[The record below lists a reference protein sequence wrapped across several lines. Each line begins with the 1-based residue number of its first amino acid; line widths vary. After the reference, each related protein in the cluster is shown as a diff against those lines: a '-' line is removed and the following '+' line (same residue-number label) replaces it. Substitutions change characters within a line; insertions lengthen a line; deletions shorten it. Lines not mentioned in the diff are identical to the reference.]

1 MPQGCH
7 LELEGKLASWSQRFA
22 MASDKW
28 PGERKEGTE
37 LYSGMGKWRSVERW
51 VDVRLELY
59 QCGFQ
64 EICILDMLVNTVAC
78 LINFYDWWY
87 IWFERLKKGEERL
100 AFTKEVPFNSA
111 LQMFGPK
118 SSFPEESIWTSPD
131 AKWDG
136 QGIDLLVVSMSCE

>member
-78 LINFYDWWY
+78 LITFMTDDTYGLKGW
-87 IWFERLKKGEERL
+87 RKVKKGWH
-100 AFTKEVPFNSA
+100 
-111 LQMFGPK
+111 LQRKFRSTQLYMFGPK